1 LVREIVDANR
11 GEIDFD
17 TNEYE
22 VEIVVVDNSEGQ
34 LVVESDTSSEVIFK
48 NKYNEPG
55 KGENPQT
62 SDDILSVVA
71 TLIISAI
78 GLIGAMFYGFR
89 SKEENE
95 A

>member
-1 LVREIVDANR
+1 MVSISKRLAS
-11 GEIDFD
+11 
-17 TNEYE
+17 TTSWSANEYE
-22 VEIVVVDNSEGQ
+22 VTIVVKDNGEGE

-71 TLIISAI
+71 TLVISTI
-78 GLIGAMFYGFR
+78 GLIGAMFFGFR